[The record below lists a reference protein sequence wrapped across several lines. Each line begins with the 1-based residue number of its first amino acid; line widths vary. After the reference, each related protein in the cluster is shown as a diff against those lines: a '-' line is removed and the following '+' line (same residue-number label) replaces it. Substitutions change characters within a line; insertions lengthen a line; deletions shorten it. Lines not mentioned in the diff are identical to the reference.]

1 MFNWTCFFICDGS
14 NSNHTQA
21 KTIQKLK
28 SYSVKYRPD
37 KIKIRH
43 EIVSN
48 TNTVKLHRV
57 FSAPPE
63 RVFKAFIDPDALVK
77 WMAPHGFTAKVHHL
91 DAQVGG
97 TYKMS
102 FRNFS
107 TGSSHGF
114 SGTYHELVP
123 NQLLRYTDQFDDPN
137 LSGQIEVMIQL
148 KAVSVGTEVNI
159 TQSGIPDVIPVE
171 ACYLGWQESLQ
182 LLALLVNP
190 EIPDQ

>member
-1 MFNWTCFFICDGS
+1 M
-14 NSNHTQA
+14 
-21 KTIQKLK
+21 
-28 SYSVKYRPD
+28 P
-37 KIKIRH
+37 
-43 EIVSN
+43 
-48 TNTVKLHRV
+48 NTVKLHRV

-91 DAQVGG
+91 DVKVGG

-102 FRNFS
+102 FSNFS
-107 TGSSHGF
+107 TGSSQSFG
-114 SGTYHELVP
+114 GTYHEIIP

-137 LSGQIEVMIQL
+137 LPGNIEVTIQL
-148 KAVSVGTEVNI
+148 NSVSVGTEVYI
-159 TQSGIPDVIPVE
+159 TQSGIPDVIPAE

-182 LLALLVNP
+182 LLTLLVTP

>member
-1 MFNWTCFFICDGS
+1 M
-14 NSNHTQA
+14 
-21 KTIQKLK
+21 
-28 SYSVKYRPD
+28 P
-37 KIKIRH
+37 
-43 EIVSN
+43 
-48 TNTVKLHRV
+48 NTVKLHRV

-91 DAQVGG
+91 DAKVGG

-102 FRNFS
+102 FSNFS
-107 TGSSHGF
+107 TGSSQSFG
-114 SGTYHELVP
+114 GTYHEIIP

-137 LSGQIEVMIQL
+137 LLGQIEVTIQL
-148 KAVSVGTEVNI
+148 NSVSVGTEVHI
-159 TQSGIPDVIPVE
+159 TQSGIPDVIPAE

-182 LLALLVNP
+182 LLTLLVTP